1 MNPLG
6 CCLVLMLWA
15 CCEAQAPCGKPENVG
30 REEPSGTLKPQYKDG
45 DVVSYTCQPGYIKRG
60 RIQYTC
66 TNGKWVK
73 SGVVCTEKPCGY
85 PGDIGFGNFE
95 LTKAEEFV
103 FGARVTYKCIPGYQM
118 ISRINYRDCTAT
130 GWSNSVPFCEPKKC
144 VQFPAPKG
152 GKIVLTG
159 TYDVDGEIAVGHV
172 LRFECDSPEARPV
185 PNEVYCTQEGEW
197 STPLVECKEISCT
210 EPDIQGGVITN
221 KKDRFKKNEK
231 LQFICNPGFKY
242 DGRDPEC
249 TEQGWN
255 PAPYCKE
262 VLCYYLTLENG
273 EMLPKQETYNE
284 GETVDV
290 QCITG
295 FVTLYSHTSRPTCT
309 KSGWV
314 PPPRCESKACD
325 FPDIENGRVS
335 GWGHYNFP
343 GQYFPMQKGRVIAF
357 YCYQGF
363 ATSNGDADGSIR
375 CTENGWIPSP
385 TCLRTCSYPS
395 ERNVHIDLESTR
407 YTVGRSVT
415 YVCDSGFTNP
425 EGSVHGSIEC
435 QPNGVFSKA
444 NCMRTCTISTR
455 SIKNYKPQ
463 KTIFS
468 SREKMQYECEDGY
481 RASLNNLVETVE
493 CTSGG
498 WYPEPKCTEITCS
511 IPYPPEKLLF
521 RTARNFKNGQVVTF
535 ECDNGY
541 TLNGDEK
548 IQCYYFGWYPNVPR
562 CEDSFD
568 QGGEAQPTVKPNAT
582 EAIRLKCPQPPE
594 LFNTVETATK
604 RVYHHGDKVT
614 YNCKRN
620 YILYGSET
628 ITCLNGRW
636 TSPPQCIAKETCSR
650 PPSTKN
656 GRVSELAMKTSFYNY
671 DKATYICDPGYTLIG
686 SKEITC
692 IGRTWPTAPTCT
704 ESPCETPSIDHGSI
718 VNLRPSYAHGTT
730 VQFTCDSGYKLST
743 QSEPRCWKGNW
754 SDLPKCSSTSCSAPP
769 EIDNGSIQSPRRQSY
784 NSGNTVTYKC
794 DAGYVFEKG
803 QLITC
808 MDGQWKNP
816 PACKKVGS
824 RCGPAPSIPNGDVAG
839 TREPFYESGSRVVYQ
854 CQALHKMIGSSNVEC
869 WNGAWSSVLP
879 ECLEPCTARPDEMA
893 ANNIRLKWSPESKMY
908 AVHGA
913 FIEFDCTSS
922 EYIKDETLPF
932 RLQCNRGQLVHP
944 RCIRKGSCI
953 ASSNE
958 MDKKNIILQ
967 RENTEIKNKEVV
979 EFACKSGYYRDAN
992 REMKS
997 TCNNG
1002 KLNYPECGTTPPA
1015 CSKPPSIEHGRILGD
1030 TNREYTPDSY
1040 VEYSC
1045 DNDYTLEGVPKLI
1058 CSGGGWSG
1066 EAPHCIQ
1073 PCHFSQSEMN
1083 KNNLEL
1089 YQSESIQEVV
1099 MHKTDIDFKC
1109 KQGYIE
1115 SPSSQLSVQCNNGTI
1130 TYPSCVLDSPC
1141 QVAPE
1146 KMEENNVQL
1155 NRKHGKKIS
1164 FVEGETIEFI
1174 CSSGA
1179 RTQTPRSLSVKC
1191 TAQGFEYPECIS
1203 PNPCRITQEG
1213 MDDNNLEYD
1222 GTEIIFK
1229 NSQTMEFKCK
1239 TSFVQTGPSLL
1250 GTCIKNKLTYPTCK
1264 PDTACNVSQELENYG
1279 IQLHKDDA
1287 DKRYILNNENIRF
1300 ICKDGFNLHK
1310 GSSSLVQICDMG
1322 VIAYPRCV
1330 RP

>member
-6 CCLVLMLWA
+6 CFLVLMLWA
-15 CCEAQAPCGKPENVG
+15 CCEAQGKACDFPDFDNGRVSSWGQYHFPGQHFPMQKGRVIAFYCYQGFATSNGDADGSIRCTENGWIPSPTCLRTCNYPSESNVHFDLESTRYTVG
-30 REEPSGTLKPQYKDG
+30 RSVTYECHSGFTNPEG
-45 DVVSYTCQPGYIKRG
+45 SVHGSIECQP
-60 RIQYTC
+60 
-66 TNGKWVK
+66 NGVF
-73 SGVVCTEKPCGY
+73 S
-85 PGDIGFGNFE
+85 
-95 LTKAEEFV
+95 KAN
-103 FGARVTYKCIPGYQM
+103 CM
-118 ISRINYRDCTAT
+118 
-130 GWSNSVPFCEPKKC
+130 
-144 VQFPAPKG
+144 QF
-152 GKIVLTG
+152 
-159 TYDVDGEIAVGHV
+159 
-172 LRFECDSPEARPV
+172 
-185 PNEVYCTQEGEW
+185 
-197 STPLVECKEISCT
+197 
-210 EPDIQGGVITN
+210 
-221 KKDRFKKNEK
+221 
-231 LQFICNPGFKY
+231 
-242 DGRDPEC
+242 
-249 TEQGWN
+249 
-255 PAPYCKE
+255 
-262 VLCYYLTLENG
+262 LCYYLALENG

-314 PPPRCESKACD
+314 PPPKCESKACD
-325 FPDIENGRVS
+325 FPDIDNGRVS
-335 GWGHYNFP
+335 SWGQYHFP

-395 ERNVHIDLESTR
+395 ESNVHIDLESMR

-415 YVCDSGFTNP
+415 YECHSNLTNP
-425 EGSVHGSIEC
+425 EGSVHGSIVC

-444 NCMRTCTISTR
+444 NCMRTCTISTG

-463 KTIFS
+463 KKIFS
-468 SREKMQYECEDGY
+468 SSEKMQYACEDGY

-511 IPYPPEKLLF
+511 IPFPPDNLHF
-521 RTARNFKNGQVVTF
+521 RWSRNFKNGQVVTF
-535 ECDNGY
+535 ECDDGY
-541 TLNGDEK
+541 RLNGDEK

-562 CEDSFD
+562 CEDSID

-582 EAIRLKCPQPPE
+582 EAIRLTCPQPPE
-594 LFNTVETATK
+594 LDNIVEAATQ
-604 RVYHHGDKVT
+604 RVYHNGDKVT
-614 YNCKRN
+614 YNCKIN

-656 GRVSELAMKTSFYNY
+656 GRVSELAMKTSFYND

-704 ESPCETPSIDHGSI
+704 ESPCEPPSIDHGSI
-718 VNLRPSYAHGTT
+718 VNLRSSYAHGTT
-730 VQFTCDSGYKLST
+730 VKLSCDSGYKLST

-769 EIDNGSIQSPRRQSY
+769 EIDHGSIQSPRRQSY

-794 DAGYVFEKG
+794 DAEYVFEKG

-808 MDGQWKNP
+808 MDGQWTNP
-816 PACKKVGS
+816 PACNKIGAS
-824 RCGPAPSIPNGDVAG
+824 CDPAPSIPNGDVTA
-839 TREPFYESGSRVVYQ
+839 TRETYESGSRVVYQ
-854 CQALHKMIGSSNVEC
+854 CQYLHKMIGSSIVEC
-869 WNGAWSSVLP
+869 WNGAWSRALP
-879 ECLEPCTARPDEMA
+879 ECLEPCTKRPDEMA
-893 ANNIRLKWSPESKMY
+893 ANNIRLKWSLDSKFY
-908 AVHGA
+908 LEHGD

-922 EYIKDETLPF
+922 DYIKDETLPF
-932 RLQCNRGQLVHP
+932 RLQCNRGQIVHP
-944 RCIRKGSCI
+944 RCIRRGSCV

-958 MDKKNIILQ
+958 MEKKNIILQ
-967 RENTEIKNKEVV
+967 RDNPEIKNNEVV

-1002 KLNYPECGTTPPA
+1002 KLNYPEC
-1015 CSKPPSIEHGRILGD
+1015 D
-1030 TNREYTPDSY
+1030 T
-1040 VEYSC
+1040 
-1045 DNDYTLEGVPKLI
+1045 K
-1058 CSGGGWSG
+1058 
-1066 EAPHCIQ
+1066 H
-1073 PCHFSQSEMN
+1073 CHFSRSEMD

-1089 YQSESIQEVV
+1089 YQSEAIQEVV
-1099 MHKTDIDFKC
+1099 MHKTSIDFKC

-1115 SPSSQLSVQCNNGTI
+1115 RPSSQLSVQCNNGTI
-1130 TYPSCVLDSPC
+1130 TYPSCVLASPC

-1155 NRKHGKKIS
+1155 NKKHGKKIS
-1164 FVEGETIEFI
+1164 FVDGETIEFE

-1203 PNPCRITQEG
+1203 QNPCRITQEG

-1239 TSFVQTGPSLL
+1239 TSFVQTGSLL
-1250 GTCIKNKLTYPTCK
+1250 GTCIKNELTYPTCK
-1264 PDTACNVSQELENYG
+1264 PDTACHVSQELEYYG
-1279 IQLHKDDA
+1279 VELHKDVA
-1287 DKRYILNNENIRF
+1287 DKRYFLNNEKIRF
-1300 ICKDGFNLHK
+1300 ICKDGFKLHK
-1310 GSSSLVQICDMG
+1310 GSISLVQLCDMG